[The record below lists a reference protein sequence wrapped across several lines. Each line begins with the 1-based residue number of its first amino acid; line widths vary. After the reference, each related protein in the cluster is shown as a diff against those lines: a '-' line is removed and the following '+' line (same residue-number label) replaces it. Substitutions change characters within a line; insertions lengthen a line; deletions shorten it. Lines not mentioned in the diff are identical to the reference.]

1 MTKVYVETSE
11 STGGVLN
18 ISTQPM
24 GSIYQEVILKDPAI
38 NFDKLPGYEVVFTNG
53 EYCLVFNQDKYDA
66 YIAEQK
72 KEEAIKE
79 GDSLMEELTNK
90 SILDNA
96 TDEEAYVMR
105 YKYEEWKPK
114 TKYEVNDRRRYG
126 DNLYKCKQ
134 AHTSEEGPNRTLDRT
149 PDKLPA
155 LWDIVN
161 GDPSKGTKENPIV
174 IPEPFSSMVYTY
186 GLYYLEN
193 NILYQCERGGIP
205 DPESMYGQEI
215 SLVYKPSQLVGH
227 YFKVVE

>member
-38 NFDKLPGYEVVFTNG
+38 NFDKLSGYEVTFTNG
-53 EYCLVFNQDKYDA
+53 EYCLVFNQEKYDA
-66 YIAEQK
+66 CIAEQK
-72 KEEAIKE
+72 KEEALKE
-79 GDSLMEELTNK
+79 GEELMKILTAQT
-90 SILDNA
+90 ILDNA
-96 TDEEAYVMR
+96 TDTEAYIMR
-105 YKYEEWKPK
+105 YKYEEWQPK

-134 AHTSEEGPNRTLDRT
+134 AHTSEEGPDRT

-161 GDPSKGTKENPIV
+161 SDSSKGTKKNPII
-174 IPEPFSSMVYTY
+174 IPEPFSSMIYTY

-193 NILYQCERGGIP
+193 GILYQCERGGVS

-215 SLVYKPSQLVGH
+215 SLTYKPSQLVGH

>member
-18 ISTQPM
+18 ISTQPI

-38 NFDKLPGYEVVFTNG
+38 NFDKLLGYEVIFTNG
-53 EYCLVFNQDKYDA
+53 EYYLVFNQKKYDT

-72 KEEAIKE
+72 KEEALKE
-79 GDSLMEELTNK
+79 GEELMKNLTVQT
-90 SILDNA
+90 ILDNA
-96 TDEEAYVMR
+96 TDKQAYIMR
-105 YKYEEWKPK
+105 YKYDKWQPK
-114 TKYEVNDRRRYG
+114 TKYEVGDRRLYG

-134 AHTSEEGPNRTLDRT
+134 VHTSEEGPDRT

-161 GDPSKGTKENPIV
+161 SDPSKGTKENPIV

-193 NILYQCERGGIP
+193 GILYQCERGGVP

>member
-1 MTKVYVETSE
+1 MKAYVKLDSNNSVYEYATCNLDGTFNEVFQED
-11 STGGVLN
+11 
-18 ISTQPM
+18 
-24 GSIYQEVILKDPAI
+24 SII
-38 NFDKLPGYEVVFTNG
+38 NFDKLQAYTVVFDDESQTNH
-53 EYCLVFNQDKYDA
+53 LKYDEEK
-66 YIAEQK
+66 YNQYLEDQK
-72 KEEAIKE
+72 KKQAISE
-79 GDSLMEELTNK
+79 GNKLAEELAQK

-134 AHTSEEGPNRTLDRT
+134 AHTSEEGPDRTLDRT

-193 NILYQCERGGIP
+193 DILYQCERGGVP

-215 SLVYKPSQLVGH
+215 SLTYKPSQLVGH